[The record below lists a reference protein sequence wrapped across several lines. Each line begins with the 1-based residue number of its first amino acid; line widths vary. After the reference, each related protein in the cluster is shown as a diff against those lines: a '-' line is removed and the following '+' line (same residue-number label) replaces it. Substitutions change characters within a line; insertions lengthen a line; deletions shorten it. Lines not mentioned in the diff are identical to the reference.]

1 MDSGGFQ
8 ASLVRLFQANL
19 NVLSASA
26 MRRLVN
32 HGKDIR
38 TFRLAEA
45 VGFNLFVIRTSISH
59 SDLEKGK
66 LNLEDFV

>member
-1 MDSGGFQ
+1 
-8 ASLVRLFQANL
+8 
-19 NVLSASA
+19 